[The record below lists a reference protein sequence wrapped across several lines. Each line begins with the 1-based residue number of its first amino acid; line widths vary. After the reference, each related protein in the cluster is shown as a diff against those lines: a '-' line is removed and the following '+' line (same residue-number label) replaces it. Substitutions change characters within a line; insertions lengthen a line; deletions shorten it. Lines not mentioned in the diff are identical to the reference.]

1 MPTIHHHDVTAAVFH
16 LAALIEERA
25 DRSGDEYDP
34 VLDDLEREF
43 AELRCQPGHA

>member
-1 MPTIHHHDVTAAVFH
+1 MPTIHHHDVQSAFFH

-25 DRSGDEYDP
+25 DRCDGEYDP

-43 AELRCQPGHA
+43 AELLCQFGHA